1 MTFSY
6 YVNNTITNHGDVFYQ
21 IKELL
26 KTVGWVVQSSSDGLT
41 YNASGDIIT
50 SGGAGAGGMNNTN
63 AWYVLAHP
71 TLDGYQR
78 YLCLQIGSSKNNIRY
93 KISWTP
99 FNGGS
104 PGILRVPSATDER
117 VLYGSGTDAS
127 PYMAVILDT
136 TTANIRINL
145 IAGDSADDYAFFML
159 FNKVGTGALGGAIIM
174 EKLICHAL
182 DVDPYIYYIQGTSTY
197 PYTYLNAYVSHDFA
211 SPGSYCP
218 VGWIKKSYTDAVFV
232 KCVTSWYSTAIS
244 SSNYQAVGQLGSD
257 PYDGTDVIL
266 PLIFYSPNN
275 SQTSIPSYKGQ
286 SVNMKL
292 SGSNRTALET
302 SNTRT
307 RIYSGPFS
315 FPWNGSV
322 PLI

>member
-127 PYMAVILDT
+127 PNMTAILDT
-136 TTANIRINL
+136 APANIRLNL
-145 IAGDSADDYAFFML
+145 IAGDATEGYAYFML
-159 FNKVGTGALGGAIIM
+159 FHKVGTGTLGGAIMM
-174 EKLICHAL
+174 EKLTVL
-182 DVDPYIYYIQGTSTY
+182 PGDVDPYIYYIQGASTY
-197 PYTYLNAYVSHDFA
+197 PYAPLNNYVSHDFA
-211 SPGSYCP
+211 ATGTYCP
-218 VGWIKKSYTDAVFV
+218 QGWIRKSFSNATFA
-232 KCVTSWYSTAIS
+232 KCVTSWYSTAINS
-244 SSNYQAVGQLGSD
+244 SSAHAVGQLGAD
-257 PYDGTDVIL
+257 PYDGTDVVL
-266 PLIFYSPNN
+266 PLILFSPIGQ
-275 SQTSIPSYKGQ
+275 SGLPSYKGQ
-286 SVNMKL
+286 SINMKL
-292 SGSNRTALET
+292 NGSSKTALDT